1 MDVRLVAYRRET
13 TGDDNFDVTQF
24 ELDLQQ
30 APNVVVNYNWLDL
43 KNPDQRRASFSQTLK
58 LPFSNANNDFFENY
72 FDVNLESLV
81 YNAKTKFSAIL
92 YIDSIPQLKGFIQ
105 LKSIYM
111 NARLYE
117 VALFGD
123 TADFFTDLKDNR
135 LKDAF
140 RTAENV
146 TDSVTGEVSIVFTE
160 DNQLDHLL
168 TLPNIVASWTTGL
181 TTVASTTTNDIMYPI
196 IDYGHTTNPY
206 SSAMF
211 WDPADI
217 YQLAL
222 TSLGGMVNDAFNYYG
237 MVQASDLKPAI
248 RIQRLLLI
256 IAQKAGYQIKST
268 FLGID
273 EDGSVSDTQFFSRL
287 FMTLSTEHSR
297 VQTLFNTSASSEAPF
312 IGFQANMSSSSP
324 ATTFPVTDPSG
335 IGLVESVFSNLDV
348 DNEVFDPNGLYN
360 NQLTDWGVGGITGVD
375 TPSIKIPVDITD
387 NTLLP
392 TGTISVKVTLT
403 INIDNTLSPSNDPLT
418 LVQLRPRW
426 YNQTTNQA
434 VGYGQQFNVFTGDD
448 VTIEFLQEL
457 QAIPGTIYYFL
468 LECDPFPAT
477 VQTGVQNA
485 TATISACTIETVQTD
500 NVGIMSGGLN
510 GEVQMYHN
518 MPDMTQ
524 ADFVKDL
531 VNRFN
536 LIIQTDPDNEK
547 LLLIEPY
554 QDYINAGTTQYWTD
568 KLDLSKEQVIKPTN
582 ELQSKV
588 LKFGDLEDEDI
599 LNKRYKDIY
608 NTVYGTY
615 IENRRN
621 DFANDEFNNFSVFA
635 PFIAQGM
642 GQWDGNTIN
651 GSLPNPNVALAY
663 LFKAEQGEPRT
674 PLETMKPRLF
684 YYSGTPIDITGENPN
699 TGNAFDFNIYSTQF
713 LETGDATTTNNK
725 FPLCLQY
732 NLDTL
737 GSVTADTKL
746 LNWTWYSPNF
756 NTGFTFNYFGMTYS
770 EHGFYTD
777 YWAQYINEIYS
788 DEARIMECYLN
799 LDPVD
804 IRRFAGT
811 GFQDVYYIKN
821 TLWRIIS
828 VDNYLVGG
836 NKSTKV
842 TLLKVIEK
850 LTNDCGAIPTFTNTG
865 LMTWVD
871 AGSGASTTITNTC
884 CEEVNPDWTFVQTNA
899 STGVGDCYS
908 SAGSTDFEFDN
919 IDNSDIPPEQLPMPS
934 LMPNLQTNYNIITT
948 NGNAYTTTYYMQGT
962 TLDSST
968 TTNFNYNG
976 MQSQIMSLSILSM
989 NYVKV
994 SLLGSI
1000 VSGTNSGKCG
1010 YFEYDTVLINRDNTN
1025 SQVGSAGGD
1034 LLKSNKDS
1042 AFTTPTVNITTFD
1055 NRGFWTPTIV
1065 GGASERVHW
1074 VAKVSLIRQPLGDP
1088 DGTLTPTVRAIYQN
1102 ADNIMLQNLDNLLWN

>member
-13 TGDDNFDVTQF
+13 TSDDTFDVEQY
-24 ELDLQQ
+24 ELDLQES
-30 APNVVVNYNWLDL
+30 PNVVVNYNWLDL
-43 KNPDQRRASFSQTLK
+43 KNPDQRKASFSQTLK

-72 FDVNLESLV
+72 FDVNLDSLV

-92 YIDSIPQLKGFIQ
+92 FIDSIPQLKGFIQ

-140 RTAENV
+140 RTQDTTNPELF
-146 TDSVTGEVSIVFTE
+146 IE
-160 DNQLDHLL
+160 DNQLDHIL
-168 TLPNIVASWTTGL
+168 TLSNIVASWTSPGL

-196 IDYGHTTNPY
+196 IDYGHTINPY
-206 SSAMF
+206 STAMF
-211 WDPADI
+211 WNPDDW
-217 YQLAL
+217 
-222 TSLGGMVNDAFNYYG
+222 TGESNELGGNINDAMNYYG
-237 MVQASDLKPAI
+237 MVQASNLKPAI
-248 RIQRLLLI
+248 RIQRLLHI

-273 EDGSVSDTQFFSRL
+273 DTNASTPITDTQFFSRM

-297 VQTLFNTSASSEAPF
+297 VQTLFNTSAGSEAPF
-312 IGFQANMSSSSP
+312 IGFEVNMSSSQNSDITITSLSDIP
-324 ATTFPVTDPSG
+324 LVNSTFDSLLVNNEVYDPNQLYNDNIQDWGVSG
-335 IGLVESVFSNLDV
+335 IGSLN
-348 DNEVFDPNGLYN
+348 
-360 NQLTDWGVGGITGVD
+360 
-375 TPSIKIPVDITD
+375 TPSIKFPNSDATMLPSGNIAVNTTFTVNINNQTDGGEPV
-387 NTLLP
+387 NALYCY
-392 TGTISVKVTLT
+392 
-403 INIDNTLSPSNDPLT
+403 
-418 LVQLRPRW
+418 PRW
-426 YNQTTNQA
+426 IKQSTNEVVLTEAQNGFI
-434 VGYGQQFNVFTGDD
+434 VGTNLNFNLEFTAD
-448 VTIEFLQEL
+448 IP
-457 QAIPGTIYYFL
+457 AIPGEIYYLTISFINYNSAL
-468 LECDPFPAT
+468 F
-477 VQTGVQNA
+477 TGAQDVNV
-485 TATISACTIETVQTD
+485 TISACTIKTQQTD
-500 NVGIMSGGLN
+500 NVGLMSGGLN

-568 KLDLSKEQVIKPTN
+568 KLDVSKEQVIKPTN

-615 IENRRN
+615 VENNRN
-621 DFANDEFNNFSVFA
+621 DFANNEFNNFSVFA
-635 PFIAQGM
+635 PFIAQGI
-642 GQWDGNTIN
+642 GRWSGNTIS
-651 GSLPNPNVALAY
+651 GAMSNPNVAIAY
-663 LFKAEQGEPRT
+663 LFKAEQGETRS

-684 YYSGTPIDITGENPN
+684 YYSGTPIDITGQHPITNN
-699 TGNAFDFNIYSTQF
+699 SFAFNIYSNQF
-713 LETGDATTTNNK
+713 LQTGDATTTNNK

-770 EHGFYTD
+770 EHGFYND

-799 LDPVD
+799 LNAID
-804 IRRFAGT
+804 IRSFAGT
-811 GFQDVYYIKN
+811 GFQNVYFIKN
-821 TLWRIIS
+821 TLWRIINI
-828 VDNYLVGG
+828 DNYLVGG
-836 NKSTKV
+836 NKSTRV

-871 AGSGASTTITNTC
+871 AGTGASTTITNSC
-884 CEEVNPDWTFVQTNA
+884 CEEVNDSWTFVQTNA
-899 STGVGDCYS
+899 TTGVGDCYTN
-908 SAGSTDFEFDN
+908 AGTTDFTFD
-919 IDNSDIPPEQLPMPS
+919 DNENTNIPPEQVPMPS

-948 NGNAYTTTYYMQGT
+948 NGNAYTTQFYIQAT
-962 TLDSST
+962 TLDNST
-968 TTNFNYNG
+968 TYSFNYNG
-976 MQSQIMSLSILSM
+976 IQTNMFNLPVLTM

-994 SLLGSI
+994 TLLGSI
-1000 VSGTNSGKCG
+1000 MSGTNSGKCG
-1010 YFEYDTVLINRDNTN
+1010 YFEYDTVLVNRNNTN
-1025 SQVGSAGGD
+1025 SQIGSAGGD
-1034 LLKSNKDS
+1034 LLKTNKDT
-1042 AFTTPTVNITTFD
+1042 AFSTPTVNITTFD
-1055 NRGFWTPTIV
+1055 SRGYFSPTIV

-1074 VAKVSLIRQPLGDP
+1074 VGKVEVIQQPIGDS
-1088 DGTLTPTVRAIYQN
+1088 DNTFSPTVRAIYQN
-1102 ADNIMLQNLDNLLWN
+1102 AENILFQDLDYLLWN

>member
-13 TGDDNFDVTQF
+13 TSDDTFDVTQF

-117 VALFGD
+117 IALFGD

-140 RTAENV
+140 NIQD
-146 TDSVTGEVSIVFTE
+146 DSDPELYLLSRM
-160 DNQLDHLL
+160 LDHKL
-168 TLPNIVASWTTGL
+168 TLANIVNSWTTGL
-181 TTVASTTTNDIMYPI
+181 TTELGTTTNDIMYPI
-196 IDYGHTTNPY
+196 IDYGHTLNPY
-206 SSAMF
+206 SGSMF
-211 WDPADI
+211 WSPDDI
-217 YQLAL
+217 TQAVNE
-222 TSLGGMVNDAFNYYG
+222 LGGSINDAFNYYS
-237 MVQASDLKPAI
+237 MVEASNLKPAI
-248 RIQRLLLI
+248 RVQRLLHI
-256 IAQKAGYQIKST
+256 IASITGYTIKST

-273 EDGSVSDTQFFSRL
+273 GDTLSDTSWFSRL
-287 FMTLSTEHSR
+287 FMTLSTEHNR
-297 VQTLFNTSASSEAPF
+297 VQTLFNTTEDSEAPF
-312 IGFQANMSSSSP
+312 IGFQANMSSSSG
-324 ATTFPVTDPSG
+324 ATTFPVTDPTG

-375 TPSIKIPVDITD
+375 TPSIKIPVDIED
-387 NTLLP
+387 NTLLSL
-392 TGTISVKVTLT
+392 GSISVKVTLT
-403 INIDNTLSPSNDPLT
+403 INIDDTVSPSGSNLT
-418 LVQLRPRW
+418 VVQLRPRW
-426 YNQTTNQA
+426 YNQTTNEP
-434 VGYGQQFNVFTGDD
+434 VGYGFQQSVFTGSN
-448 VTIEFLQEL
+448 VTIETTQEL
-457 QAIPGTIYYFL
+457 QATPGTIYYFL
-468 LECDPFPAT
+468 LECMPYPVTA
-477 VQTGVQNA
+477 QTGVQDA
-485 TATISACTIETVQTD
+485 TATISACTIETLQTD
-500 NVGIMSGGLN
+500 NVGLMSGGLN

-547 LLLIEPY
+547 ELLIEPY
-554 QDYINAGTTQYWTD
+554 QDYINGGTTQYWTD
-568 KLDLSKEQVIKPTN
+568 KLDVSKEQVIKPTN

-599 LNKRYKDIY
+599 LNKRYKDKY

-615 IENRRN
+615 IENRKN
-621 DFANDEFNNFSVFA
+621 DFANNEFENFSVFA
-635 PFIAQGM
+635 PFIAQGI
-642 GQWDGNTIN
+642 GQWAGDTIN

-663 LFKAEQGEPRT
+663 LFKAELGQGRS

-699 TGNAFDFNIYSTQF
+699 TGNAFAFNIYSSQF
-713 LETGDATTTNNK
+713 IQTGDSLSTSNK
-725 FPLCLQY
+725 FPLCTQY

-737 GSVTADTKL
+737 GSVVADTKL
-746 LNWTWYSPNF
+746 LHWTWYNPNF
-756 NTGFTFNYFGMTYS
+756 DTGFTFNYFGLTIS
-770 EHGFYTD
+770 EHGLYND

-804 IRRFAGT
+804 IETFAGT
-811 GFQDVYYIKN
+811 GFKNVYYIKN

-850 LTNDCGAIPTFTNTG
+850 LTNDCGAIGTITNTG

-871 AGSGASTTITNTC
+871 AGTGASTTITNTC
-884 CEEVNPDWTFVQTNA
+884 CEEVNSDWTFVQTNTT
-899 STGVGDCYS
+899 TGVGDCYAS
-908 SAGSTDFEFDN
+908 GNTISVGEGVAGDN
-919 IDNSDIPPEQLPMPS
+919 DDVPPEQLPMPS

-976 MQSQIMSLSILSM
+976 IQTQMMSLSILSM

-1034 LLKSNKDS
+1034 LLKTNKDS

-1088 DGTLTPTVRAIYQN
+1088 DGTLTPTVRAIYQT
-1102 ADNIMLQNLDNLLWN
+1102 ADNIMLQNLDYLLWN

>member
-1 MDVRLVAYRRET
+1 MDIRLVAYRRENT
-13 TGDDNFDVTQF
+13 SADTFDVVQY
-24 ELDLQQ
+24 ELDLQE

-43 KNPDQRRASFSQTLK
+43 KNPDQRKASFSQTLK
-58 LPFSNANNDFFENY
+58 LPFSNDNNTFFENY
-72 FDVNLESLV
+72 FEVNLESLV
-81 YNAKTKFSAIL
+81 YNAKTKFNAIL

-140 RTAENV
+140 RTQDTTNPELF
-146 TDSVTGEVSIVFTE
+146 IE
-160 DNQLDHLL
+160 DNQLDHIL

-211 WDPADI
+211 WTPADV
-217 YQLAL
+217 YSQGLNE
-222 TSLGGMVNDAFNYYG
+222 LGGSVNDAFNYYG
-237 MVQASDLKPAI
+237 MVQSSDLKPAI

-273 EDGSVSDTQFFSRL
+273 SDGSVSDTQFFSRM

-297 VQTLFNTSASSEAPF
+297 VQTLFNTSAGNEAPF
-312 IGFQANMSSSSP
+312 IGFQANMSSSSG

-360 NQLTDWGVGGITGVD
+360 SQLTDWGVGGITGVD

-392 TGTISVKVTLT
+392 TGTISVKVTIT
-403 INIDNTLSPSNDPLT
+403 INIQNTVSPSGDPLSV
-418 LVQLRPRW
+418 VQLRPRW
-426 YNQTTNQA
+426 YNQTTNEP
-434 VGYGQQFNVFTGDD
+434 VGFGFQQNVSTGSD
-448 VTIEFLQEL
+448 VTFETTQEL
-457 QAIPGTIYYFL
+457 QATPGTIYYFL
-468 LECDPFPAT
+468 LECNPFT
-477 VQTGVQNA
+477 VSAQTGTQNA

-568 KLDLSKEQVIKPTN
+568 KLDVSKEQVIRPTN

-621 DFANDEFNNFSVFA
+621 DFANNEFSNFSVFA
-635 PFIAQGM
+635 PFIAQGI
-642 GQWDGNTIN
+642 GQWSGNTIN
-651 GSLPNPNVALAY
+651 GALPNPNVALAY
-663 LFKAEQGEPRT
+663 LFKAEQGEPRE

-684 YYSGTPIDITGENPN
+684 YYSGTPIDITGTNPN
-699 TGNAFDFNIYSTQF
+699 TGNDFNFHIYSNQF
-713 LETGDATTTNNK
+713 LQTGDATITNNK

-777 YWAQYINEIYS
+777 YWSQYINEIYS

-804 IRRFAGT
+804 IRSFAGT
-811 GFQDVYYIKN
+811 GFQNVYFIKN

-828 VDNYLVGG
+828 IDNYLVGG
-836 NKSTKV
+836 NKSTRV

-850 LTNDCGAIPTFTNTG
+850 LTNDCGAIPTITNTG

-899 STGVGDCYS
+899 STGVGDCYT
-908 SAGSTDFEFDN
+908 SAGTTDFTFGNNEN
-919 IDNSDIPPEQLPMPS
+919 EDIPPEQVPMPS

-968 TTNFNYNG
+968 VTNFNYNG
-976 MQSQIMSLSILSM
+976 IQSQMMSLSILSM

-1010 YFEYDTVLINRDNTN
+1010 YFEYDTVLINRNNTN

-1034 LLKSNKDS
+1034 LLKTNKDS

-1065 GGASERVHW
+1065 GGASETVHW

-1088 DGTLTPTVRAIYQN
+1088 DATIVPTVKAIYQN
-1102 ADNIMLQNLDNLLWN
+1102 AENIMLQNLDYLLWN

>member
-1 MDVRLVAYRRET
+1 MDVRLVAYRREST
-13 TGDDNFDVTQF
+13 SDDTFDVTQF

-43 KNPDQRRASFSQTLK
+43 KNPDTRKSSFSQTLK

-72 FDVNLESLV
+72 FEVNLESLV

-117 VALFGD
+117 IALFGD

-140 RTAENV
+140 RTQDTTNPELF
-146 TDSVTGEVSIVFTE
+146 IE

-211 WDPADI
+211 WTPGDI
-217 YQLAL
+217 YQQGL
-222 TSLGGMVNDAFNYYG
+222 TELGGNVNDAFNYYG
-237 MVQASDLKPAI
+237 TVQASDLKPAI
-248 RIQRLLLI
+248 RIQRLLHI
-256 IAQKAGYQIKST
+256 IAQKTGYQIKST

-273 EDGSVSDTQFFSRL
+273 DTNASTPITDTQFFSRM

-297 VQTLFNTSASSEAPF
+297 VQTLFNTSAGSEAPF
-312 IGFQANMSSSSP
+312 IGFQANMSSSSG
-324 ATTFPVTDPSG
+324 ATTFPVTDPTG
-335 IGLVESVFSNLDV
+335 IGIVESVFSNLDV

-360 NQLTDWGVGGITGVD
+360 NQLTDWGVGGISGVD
-375 TPSIKIPVDITD
+375 TPSIKIPVDITE

-403 INIDNTLSPSNDPLT
+403 INIQNTVSPSGDGIGI
-418 LVQLRPRW
+418 VQLRPRW
-426 YNQTTNQA
+426 YNQTTNEA
-434 VGYGQQFNVFTGDD
+434 VGYGYQQNVSTGSN
-448 VTIEFLQEL
+448 VTLETTQQL
-457 QAIPGTIYYFL
+457 QATPGTIYYFL
-468 LECDPFPAT
+468 LECVPYP
-477 VQTGVQNA
+477 VSIQTGTQNA
-485 TATISACTIETVQTD
+485 TATISACTIETEQTD
-500 NVGIMSGGLN
+500 NVSLMSGGLN

-554 QDYINAGTTQYWTD
+554 QDYINAGSTQFWTD
-568 KLDLSKEQVIKPTN
+568 KLDVSKEQVIRPTN

-599 LNKRYKDIY
+599 LNQRYNNIY

-615 IENRRN
+615 TETRKN
-621 DFANDEFNNFSVFA
+621 DFANNEFKNFSVFA
-635 PFIAQGM
+635 PFIAQGI
-642 GQWDGNTIN
+642 GQWSGNTIN
-651 GSLPNPNVALAY
+651 GALPNPNVALAY
-663 LFKAEQGEPRT
+663 LFKAEQGEPRS
-674 PLETMKPRLF
+674 PLEKMKPRLF
-684 YYSGTPIDITGENPN
+684 YYSGTPIDITGTNPN
-699 TGNAFDFNIYSTQF
+699 TGNDFDFNIYSSQF
-713 LETGDATTTNNK
+713 LQTGDATTTNNK

-777 YWAQYINEIYS
+777 YWSQYINEIYS

-799 LDPVD
+799 LDAVD
-804 IRRFAGT
+804 IRSFAGT

-899 STGVGDCYS
+899 STGVGDCYT
-908 SAGSTDFEFDN
+908 SAGTTDFTFDN
-919 IDNSDIPPEQLPMPS
+919 IDNSDIPPVELPMPS

-968 TTNFNYNG
+968 VTNFNYNG
-976 MQSQIMSLSILSM
+976 IQSQMMSLSILSM

-1010 YFEYDTVLINRDNTN
+1010 YLEYDTVLINRNNTN

-1034 LLKSNKDS
+1034 LLKTNKDS

-1065 GGASERVHW
+1065 GGANETVNW

-1088 DGTLTPTVRAIYQN
+1088 DGTLIPTVSAIYQN

>member
-1 MDVRLVAYRRET
+1 MDVRLVAYRRQT
-13 TGDDNFDVTQF
+13 TSDDTFDVTQF
-24 ELDLQQ
+24 ELDLQES
-30 APNVVVNYNWLDL
+30 PNVVVNYNWLDL
-43 KNPDQRRASFSQTLK
+43 KNPDQRKASFSQTLK

-72 FDVNLESLV
+72 FDVNLDSLV
-81 YNAKTKFSAIL
+81 YDAKTKFNAIL

-140 RTAENV
+140 RTQDTTNPELF
-146 TDSVTGEVSIVFTE
+146 IE
-160 DNQLDHLL
+160 DNQLDHIL

-211 WDPADI
+211 WDPADV
-217 YQLAL
+217 YSEGL
-222 TSLGGMVNDAFNYYG
+222 TELGGNVNDAFNYYG
-237 MVQASDLKPAI
+237 MIQASNLKPAI
-248 RIQRLLLI
+248 RIQRLFHI
-256 IAQKAGYQIKST
+256 IAQKAGYQIKSS

-273 EDGSVSDTQFFSRL
+273 DTNVSTPITDTQFFSRL

-297 VQTLFNTSASSEAPF
+297 VQTLFNTSAGSEAPF
-312 IGFQANMSSSSP
+312 IGFQANMSSASP

-360 NQLTDWGVGGITGVD
+360 NQLTDWGVGGISGVD

-403 INIDNTLSPSNDPLT
+403 ININNTVSPSGDPLSV
-418 LVQLRPRW
+418 VQLRPRW
-426 YNQTTNQA
+426 YNQTTNQP
-434 VGYGQQFNVFTGDD
+434 VGYGFQQNVSTGSNQ
-448 VTIEFLQEL
+448 TIEFPQEL
-457 QAIPGTIYYFL
+457 QATPGTIYYLL
-468 LECDPFPAT
+468 LECEPFT
-477 VQTGVQNA
+477 VSPQTGTQLA
-485 TATISACTIETVQTD
+485 TATISSCTIETEQTD
-500 NVGIMSGGLN
+500 NIGLMSGGLN

-536 LIIQTDPDNEK
+536 LIIQTDADNEK

-554 QDYINAGTTQYWTD
+554 QDYINGGTTQYWTD
-568 KLDLSKEQVIKPTN
+568 KLDVSKEQVIKPTN

-615 IENRRN
+615 IENKRN
-621 DFANDEFNNFSVFA
+621 DFANNEFSNFSVFA
-635 PFIAQGM
+635 PFIAQGI
-642 GQWDGNTIN
+642 GQWAGNTIN
-651 GSLPNPNVALAY
+651 GALPTANVALAY
-663 LFKAEQGEPRT
+663 LFKAEQDEPRS
-674 PLETMKPRLF
+674 PLETMTPRLF
-684 YYSGTPIDITGENPN
+684 YYSGTPIDITGTNPN
-699 TGNAFDFNIYSTQF
+699 TGNAFDFNIYSNQF
-713 LETGDATTTNNK
+713 LQTGDATTTNNK

-737 GSVTADTKL
+737 GSVTANTKL

-777 YWAQYINEIYS
+777 YWSQYINEIYS

-799 LDPVD
+799 LNPVD
-804 IRRFAGT
+804 IRSFAAG
-811 GFQDVYYIKN
+811 GFQNVYFIKN
-821 TLWRIIS
+821 TLWRVIS
-828 VDNYLVGG
+828 IDNYLVGG

-850 LTNDCGAIPTFTNTG
+850 LTNDCGAIPTITNTG

-871 AGSGASTTITNTC
+871 AGTGASTTITNTC
-884 CEEVNPDWTFVQTNA
+884 CEEVNPDWTFIQTNA
-899 STGVGDCYS
+899 STGVGDCYT
-908 SAGSTDFEFDN
+908 SAGVTDFTFDN
-919 IDNSDIPPEQLPMPS
+919 SNNSDIPPVQLPMPS

-962 TLDSST
+962 TLDSTT

-976 MQSQIMSLSILSM
+976 MQSQMMSLSILSM

-1025 SQVGSAGGD
+1025 SQIGSSGGD
-1034 LLKSNKDS
+1034 LLKTNKES

-1074 VAKVSLIRQPLGDP
+1074 VAKVSIIQQPLGDP
-1088 DGTLTPTVRAIYQN
+1088 DATIVPTVSAIYQN
-1102 ADNIMLQNLDNLLWN
+1102 AENILFQDLDNLIWN

>member
-13 TGDDNFDVTQF
+13 TGDDTFDVTQF
-24 ELDLQQ
+24 ELDLQE

-43 KNPDQRRASFSQTLK
+43 KNPDTRTSSFSQTLK
-58 LPFSNANNDFFENY
+58 LPFSNANNTFFENY

-81 YNAKTKFSAIL
+81 YDAKTKFSAIL

-140 RTAENV
+140 RTQDTTNPQLYLL
-146 TDSVTGEVSIVFTE
+146 SKI
-160 DNQLDHLL
+160 LDHKL
-168 TLPNIVASWTTGL
+168 TLANIVASWTTGL
-181 TTVASTTTNDIMYPI
+181 TTVLGATTNDIMYPI

-211 WDPADI
+211 WDPADV
-217 YQLAL
+217 YSQGL
-222 TSLGGMVNDAFNYYG
+222 TELGGNVNDAFNYYG
-237 MVQASDLKPAI
+237 MIQASNLKPAI
-248 RIQRLLLI
+248 RIQRLLHI
-256 IAQKAGYQIKST
+256 IAAQTGYTIKST

-273 EDGSVSDTQFFSRL
+273 GDSLTNTNWFSRL

-297 VQTLFNTSASSEAPF
+297 VQTLFNTSGGSEAPF
-312 IGFQANMSSSSP
+312 IGFQANMSSSSG

-335 IGLVESVFSNLDV
+335 IGIIESVFSNLDV
-348 DNEVFDPNGLYN
+348 DNEVFDPNNLYN

-403 INIDNTLSPSNDPLT
+403 ININSTISPSGDPLSV
-418 LVQLRPRW
+418 VQLRPRW
-426 YNQTTNQA
+426 YNQTTNTP
-434 VGYGQQFNVFTGDD
+434 VGNGFQQSVFTGSN
-448 VTIEFLQEL
+448 VTIETTQEL
-457 QAIPGTIYYFL
+457 QATPGTIYYFL
-468 LECDPFPAT
+468 LECIPYPVSA
-477 VQTGVQNA
+477 QTGTQDA
-485 TATISACTIETVQTD
+485 TATISACTIETEQTD
-500 NVGIMSGGLN
+500 NIGLMSGGLN

-536 LIIQTDPDNEK
+536 LIIQTDPNNEK
-547 LLLIEPY
+547 ELLIEPY
-554 QDYINAGTTQYWTD
+554 QDYINAGTTKYWTD
-568 KLDLSKEQVIKPTN
+568 KLDISKEQVIKPTN

-599 LNKRYKDIY
+599 LNQRYKNIY
-608 NTVYGTY
+608 NIVYGTY
-615 IENRRN
+615 TEKRRN
-621 DFANDEFNNFSVFA
+621 NFASSEFENFSVFS
-635 PFIAQGM
+635 PFIAQGI
-642 GQWDGNTIN
+642 GQWDGDTIN
-651 GSLPNPNVALAY
+651 GALANPNVALAY
-663 LFKAEQGEPRT
+663 LFKAEQGEPGE
-674 PLETMKPRLF
+674 PLETMKPKLF
-684 YYSGTPIDITGENPN
+684 YYSGTPIDITGENTN
-699 TGNAFDFNIYSTQF
+699 TGNDFAFHIYSNQF
-713 LETGDATTTNNK
+713 LQTGDATTTNNK
-725 FPLCLQY
+725 FPLCTQY

-737 GSVTADTKL
+737 GSVTANTKL
-746 LNWTWYSPNF
+746 LNWTWYTPSF
-756 NTGFTFNYFGMTYS
+756 NTGFTFNYFGNTYS
-770 EHGFYTD
+770 EHGFYND
-777 YWAQYINEIYS
+777 YWSQYINEIYS
-788 DEARIMECYLN
+788 DDARIMECYLN

-804 IRRFAGT
+804 IETFAGT
-811 GFQDVYYIKN
+811 GFQNVYFIKN

-842 TLLKVIEK
+842 TLLKVIEE
-850 LTNDCGAIPTFTNTG
+850 LTNDCGAIPTITNTG

-871 AGSGASTTITNTC
+871 AGSGASTTITNSC
-884 CEEVNPDWTFVQTNA
+884 CEEVNPNWTFVQTN
-899 STGVGDCYS
+899 STTGVGNCYTEAS
-908 SAGSTDFEFDN
+908 GVGGFTFDN
-919 IDNSDIPPEQLPMPS
+919 IDNQDLDDPIPVPS

-948 NGNAYTTTYYMQGT
+948 NGNAYTTTFYIQGI

-968 TTNFNYNG
+968 TTNFSYNG
-976 MQSQIMSLSILSM
+976 LQSQLFSLSILSM

-994 SLLGSI
+994 NLLGSI
-1000 VSGTNSGKCG
+1000 VTGTNSSKCG
-1010 YFEYDTVLINRDNTN
+1010 YFEYDTILVNRDNTN
-1025 SQVGSAGGD
+1025 SQVGSAGGT
-1034 LLKSNKDS
+1034 LLKTNKDGS
-1042 AFTTPTVNITTFD
+1042 FTTPTVNITTFD

-1065 GGASERVHW
+1065 GGASERVNW
-1074 VAKVSLIRQPLGDP
+1074 VAKVTVIRQPLGDP
-1088 DGTLTPTVRAIYQN
+1088 DATLIPNVRAIYQN
-1102 ADNIMLQNLDNLLWN
+1102 AENILFQDLDNLIWN